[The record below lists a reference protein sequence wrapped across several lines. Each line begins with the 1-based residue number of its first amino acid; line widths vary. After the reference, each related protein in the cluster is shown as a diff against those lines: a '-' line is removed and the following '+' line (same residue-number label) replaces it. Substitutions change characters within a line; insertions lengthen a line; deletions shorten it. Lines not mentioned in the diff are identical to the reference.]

1 MRGLDAV
8 KMTTAAL
15 LCAGFAGGCGGK
27 ADSGGAASADE
38 AMAEALW
45 GELQGYESWGRF
57 DNQSATPVLSDDHSG
72 NYVVSYYDEALLG
85 WALSGAAPDGG
96 IAVKEVYSAP
106 DDTSP
111 VALTVMQKAA
121 GYDPAGGDWFWATY
135 SMDGAVQSAGA
146 VAMCSGCHS
155 AAATDFVF
163 GE

>member
-1 MRGLDAV
+1 MRSLGVV
-8 KMTTAAL
+8 KMTAAAL
-15 LCAGFAGGCGGK
+15 LCAGFVGGCGGK
-27 ADSGGAASADE
+27 GDSAAAASADE
-38 AMAEALW
+38 AMAEELW
-45 GELQGYESWGRF
+45 AELQGYETWGRF

-72 NYVVSYYDEALLG
+72 NYVVSYYDEALLS
-85 WALSGAAPDGG
+85 WALSGEAPDGG
-96 IAVKEVYSAP
+96 ISVKEVYSAP

-111 VALTVMQKAA
+111 VALTVMKKVA

-146 VAMCSGCHS
+146 VSSCSGCHS